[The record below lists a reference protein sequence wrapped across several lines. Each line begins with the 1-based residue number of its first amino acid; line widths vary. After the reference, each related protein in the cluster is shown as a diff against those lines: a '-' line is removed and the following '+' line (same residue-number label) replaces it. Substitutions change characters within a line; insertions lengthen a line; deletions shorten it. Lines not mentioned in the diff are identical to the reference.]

1 MAKVLIPGSFDPL
14 HNGHVDVI
22 DQALELFGDVVV
34 AVMHNPEKPSGLFA
48 IDDRVELAKASL
60 PDRHGITVV
69 AFSGLVVQAAEAVE
83 ADFIVKGLRS
93 AGDFE
98 IEQQMAH
105 NNHAVTGHPHRLRA
119 VLAGIR
125 VHQQPVRP
133 RDRRARRDASTTSSH
148 PYVAEALA
156 RRYAHSPPDEE
167 MS

>member
-1 MAKVLIPGSFDPL
+1 M
-14 HNGHVDVI
+14 
-22 DQALELFGDVVV
+22 
-34 AVMHNPEKPSGLFA
+34 
-48 IDDRVELAKASL
+48 
-60 PDRHGITVV
+60 
-69 AFSGLVVQAAEAVE
+69 QAAEAVE

-105 NNHAVTGHPHRLRA
+105 NNHAVTG
-119 VLAGIR
+119 IR
-125 VHQQPVRP
+125 TVYVPCSPALGYISSRFVREIAEHGGSV
-133 RDRRARRDASTTSSH
+133 DHLVA

>member
-34 AVMHNPEKPSGLFA
+34 AVMHNPTKPSGLFA

-60 PDRHGITVV
+60 PERHGVTVV
-69 AFSGLVVQAAEAVE
+69 AFPGLVVQAAEAVE

-93 AGDFE
+93 AADFE

-105 NNHAVTGHPHRLRA
+105 NNHAVTG
-119 VLAGIR
+119 IR
-125 VHQQPVRP
+125 TVYVPCSPALGYISSRFVREIAEHGGTVDHLVAP
-133 RDRRARRDASTTSSH
+133 F
-148 PYVAEALA
+148 VAEALA
-156 RRYAHSPPDEE
+156 RRYSLSPPDEE